1 MYHWNRV
8 ANIWKHPIKPN
19 IVRQT
24 IWLETRLGGL
34 GNAVGLIHTH
44 LTYCYEYMTT
54 LLFVKY
60 LTNNNCLSVVYGP
73 VSMRC
78 FNDSLLCVK
87 CSKNCQ

>member
-1 MYHWNRV
+1 MYHWKRV

-44 LTYCYEYMTT
+44 LTYGYEYMTT
-54 LLFVKY
+54 LLFV
-60 LTNNNCLSVVYGP
+60 
-73 VSMRC
+73 
-78 FNDSLLCVK
+78 
-87 CSKNCQ
+87 